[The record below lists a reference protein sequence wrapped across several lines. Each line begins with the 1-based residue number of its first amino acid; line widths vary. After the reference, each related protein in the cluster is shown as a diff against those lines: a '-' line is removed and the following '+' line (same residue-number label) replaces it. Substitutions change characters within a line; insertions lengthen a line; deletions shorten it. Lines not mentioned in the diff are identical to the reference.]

1 MASPTSQPACD
12 DEPMERENVKMW
24 KILHHTWPS
33 PPLSLSLTEINS
45 MNTRQKKKLKFGR
58 NIFRLPLNFVYTNS
72 RWREKKNLFLDLQ
85 QFDGIN
91 TQVDIGWKNRK
102 ILLVQI
108 QFERKINIK
117 SGIVEFQTRWWMEIW
132 WAVREKCPIFHL
144 VHRISNIEGEKVCEN
159 FPRNSTRGV
168 YYYYFFFN
176 KYPRPPSRSALCA
189 RPKFVQCARHHPYSF
204 AELRTR
210 EVS

>member
-144 VHRISNIEGEKVCEN
+144 SSIEHRRRKSLWK
-159 FPRNSTRGV
+159 FPKKFDSGCLLL
-168 YYYYFFFN
+168 FFF
-176 KYPRPPSRSALCA
+176 
-189 RPKFVQCARHHPYSF
+189 FQ
-204 AELRTR
+204 
-210 EVS
+210 